1 MDYLPKDPA
10 ILVSSVNMQEC
21 FHLLI
26 KTLKSDC
33 KYNRNWLI
41 FLIFVPTFEIIIIC
55 WTMKRLFIL
64 LVTVIGTL
72 QIQAQ
77 DQNFWIFL
85 CFGQSN
91 MAGQA
96 PIEEQDLN
104 VSDRYL
110 SMATTDG
117 VDRKLGQ
124 WRKAVP
130 PLCRAD
136 AHLGPVDWFGRT
148 LLEVV
153 PENVRIGVVS
163 VAVEGCP
170 ITFFDKDKNAPLIAK
185 EDRDWMNGIL
195 NQYGRDPYK
204 QLLSMAKL
212 AAKDGV
218 VKGILLHQ
226 GETDAY
232 NDEWGSEVRK
242 IYRDLQQEL
251 RFDST
256 AVPLLVGEVVRKEY
270 NGVCAHAN
278 PTINDIQN
286 RYSNT
291 YVVSAEGCLPSDDNV
306 HFSSEGYRMLGR
318 HYALRYLEAINPAL
332 AEACRAKLAAAG
344 LDKASDVASGMTV
357 ETNRNGTS
365 LSVSASEPVEKA
377 DVVSFSGKTV
387 KTYTIG
393 GKNVFGIS
401 LQDLPKEKLVF
412 VFHSASGNA
421 TADIDLTK

>member
-1 MDYLPKDPA
+1 M
-10 ILVSSVNMQEC
+10 
-21 FHLLI
+21 
-26 KTLKSDC
+26 LK
-33 KYNRNWLI
+33 K
-41 FLIFVPTFEIIIIC
+41 IFV
-55 WTMKRLFIL
+55 L
-64 LVTVIGTL
+64 LMTVMGTVQL
-72 QIQAQ
+72 QAL

-117 VDRKLGQ
+117 VDRKMGT

-136 AHLGPVDWFGRT
+136 AHLGPADWFGRT
-148 LLEVV
+148 LIDVV
-153 PENVRIGVVS
+153 PENVRIGIVS

-170 ITFFDKDKNAPLIAK
+170 ITFFDKDQNAPLIAK

-195 NQYGRDPYK
+195 DQYGRDPYER
-204 QLLSMAKL
+204 LLSMAKI

-218 VKGILLHQ
+218 IKGILLHQ

-232 NDEWGSEVRK
+232 NDKWRKTLRK
-242 IYRDLQQEL
+242 IYRDLQQKL
-251 RFDST
+251 QFDST
-256 AVPLLVGEVVRKEY
+256 AVPLLVGEVVRGEY
-270 NGVCAHAN
+270 GGICAHAN
-278 PTINDIQN
+278 PTINDIAN
-286 RYSNT
+286 HYPNT
-291 YVVSAEGCLPSDDNV
+291 YVVSSENCMPAADNL

-318 HYALRYLEAINPAL
+318 HYALRYLEATNPAL
-332 AEACRAKLAAAG
+332 AETCRAKLAAAG
-344 LDKASDVASGMTV
+344 LDKAGDVVSKLTVDARQNGMVLNVSASGMV
-357 ETNRNGTS
+357 ET
-365 LSVSASEPVEKA
+365 V

-387 KTYTIG
+387 KTYTFG
-393 GKNVFGIS
+393 GQMVFGIS

-421 TADIDLTK
+421 TVDVDLAQ

>member
-1 MDYLPKDPA
+1 MNLT
-10 ILVSSVNMQEC
+10 I
-21 FHLLI
+21 I
-26 KTLKSDC
+26 KTMRK
-33 KYNRNWLI
+33 
-41 FLIFVPTFEIIIIC
+41 
-55 WTMKRLFIL
+55 LFIL
-64 LVTVIGTL
+64 LMTVMGTL
-72 QIQAQ
+72 QLQAQ
-77 DQNFWIFL
+77 DQNFWLFL

-96 PIEEQDLN
+96 PIEHQDLT

-117 VDRKLGQ
+117 ADRKLGT
-124 WRKAVP
+124 WRRAVP

-148 LLEVV
+148 LLDAV
-153 PENVRIGVVS
+153 PENVRIGIVS

-185 EDRDWMNGIL
+185 EERDWMNGIL
-195 NQYGRDPYK
+195 NQYGRDPYER
-204 QLLSMAKL
+204 LLSMAKV
-212 AAKDGV
+212 AARDGV
-218 VKGILLHQ
+218 IKGILLHQ

-232 NDEWGSEVRK
+232 NDEWGREVRK

-278 PTINDIQN
+278 PTINDIAN
-286 RYSNT
+286 RYPNT

-318 HYALRYLEAINPAL
+318 HYALCYLEATSPAL
-332 AEACRAKLAAAG
+332 AETCRAKLAAAG
-344 LDKASDVASGMTV
+344 LDKTSDVASELTVDTKRSGM
-357 ETNRNGTS
+357 N
-365 LSVSASEPVEKA
+365 LSVSASEPVEKV

-387 KTYTIG
+387 KTYTAV
-393 GKNVFGIS
+393 GKKAFDMP
-401 LQDLPKEKLVF
+401 LQDLPKEKLVL
-412 VFHSASGNA
+412 VFHSAGGKA
-421 TADIDLTK
+421 TTDIDLTK